1 MGSGWIRAGAA
12 GLVFVAAG
20 AALAQEPPLAPIEVE
35 TEIADALPEAAAE
48 EAAPELNPDE
58 MASQLNA
65 RQRIEQT
72 YTLTRTLNGEVVEV
86 DRRTVI
92 FNPGDPVR
100 PTEAGVTAVE
110 ELLAAF
116 NNELLTRT
124 EAFEEARLDFIAADV
139 NRDGVL
145 SEDEFV
151 AMVDNWRS
159 ISERRLVTGD
169 EESARERQYRAFI
182 EELDPETAR
191 EDAAALARSKFAFMA
206 GASQTLTRED
216 YIREY
221 LLDFDSMDVNGDG
234 FLRGRELMMF
244 RALNRGETLTSAAP

>member
-1 MGSGWIRAGAA
+1 MGLGWIRGCAAGLAFTGAGAA
-12 GLVFVAAG
+12 
-20 AALAQEPPLAPIEVE
+20 AQEPPPAPIEIE
-35 TEIADALPEAAAE
+35 TEIETTLPDAAAE
-48 EAAPELNPDE
+48 EAAPEINPDE

-92 FNPGDPVR
+92 FNPGDPSR

-151 AMVDNWRS
+151 TMVENWRALS
-159 ISERRLVTGD
+159 TRRLLAGD

-182 EELDPETAR
+182 EELDPEGAR
-191 EDAAALARSKFAFMA
+191 EDAAALARRKFAFMA

-234 FLRGRELMMF
+234 FLRGHELMMF
-244 RALNRGETLTSAAP
+244 RALNRGETLAETAP